1 MKFLMILL
9 LLSVIMISL
18 ISNTENYNQ
27 LFAQPTKASKV
38 NTTDIDTAIVDML
51 NKISRGNV
59 IDNTLNSIV
68 SGMNVGKT
76 QTNLSLPS
84 SSNEA
89 NSIISTNSINTNSK
103 SAPSQSGFSDLNKFI
118 LKIINQDN
126 NTETIV
132 ASNSLIDFNN
142 KLIKFCTTLS
152 LSSFE
157 CISTLKDSIQSVE
170 FTSSYMGPT
179 KLITH
184 VDNYKLDLQIK

>member
-1 MKFLMILL
+1 MKFLMILF
-9 LLSVIMISL
+9 LLSILMISL
-18 ISNTENYNQ
+18 ISNAENYNQ
-27 LFAQPTKASKV
+27 LLAQPTKASEV

-59 IDNTLNSIV
+59 IDSTLNSIV
-68 SGMNVGKT
+68 SGMNVGTT

-84 SSNEA
+84 SSNGA
-89 NSIISTNSINTNSK
+89 NSIISSNSINNNSK
-103 SAPSQSGFSDLNKFI
+103 LAPLQSGFSDLNKFV
-118 LKIINQDN
+118 LKIINEDN

-170 FTSSYMGPT
+170 FTNSYMGPT
-179 KLITH
+179 KLITY
-184 VDNYKLDLQIK
+184 VDNYKLDLEIK

>member
-1 MKFLMILL
+1 MKFLMILF
-9 LLSVIMISL
+9 LLSILMISL
-18 ISNTENYNQ
+18 VSNTENYNQ

-38 NTTDIDTAIVDML
+38 NTTDIDKAIVDML

-59 IDNTLNSIV
+59 IDSTLNSIV
-68 SGMNVGKT
+68 SGMNVGTT

-84 SSNEA
+84 SSNGA
-89 NSIISTNSINTNSK
+89 NSIISSNSINNNSK
-103 SAPSQSGFSDLNKFI
+103 LAPLQSGFSDLNKFV
-118 LKIINQDN
+118 LKIINEDN

-170 FTSSYMGPT
+170 FTNSYMGPT
-179 KLITH
+179 KLITY
-184 VDNYKLDLQIK
+184 VDNYKLDLEIK

>member
-1 MKFLMILL
+1 MKFLMILF
-9 LLSVIMISL
+9 LLSILMISL
-18 ISNTENYNQ
+18 ISNAENYNQ
-27 LFAQPTKASKV
+27 LLAQPTKASEV

-59 IDNTLNSIV
+59 IDSTLNSIV
-68 SGMNVGKT
+68 SGMNVGTT

-89 NSIISTNSINTNSK
+89 NSIISNNSINTNSK
-103 SAPSQSGFSDLNKFI
+103 LATSKSGFSDLNKFV

-132 ASNSLIDFNN
+132 ASNSLTDFNN

-170 FTSSYMGPT
+170 FTNSYMGPT
-179 KLITH
+179 KLITY
-184 VDNYKLDLQIK
+184 VDNYKLDLEIK

>member
-38 NTTDIDTAIVDML
+38 NTTDIDKAIVDML

-68 SGMNVGKT
+68 SGMNVGTT
-76 QTNLSLPS
+76 QTNLSMPS
-84 SSNEA
+84 SSNGA
-89 NSIISTNSINTNSK
+89 NSIISSNSINNNSK
-103 SAPSQSGFSDLNKFI
+103 LAPLQSGFSDLKFV

-132 ASNSLIDFNN
+132 ASNSLTDFNN

-184 VDNYKLDLQIK
+184 VDNYKLDLEIK